1 MTPKATFEPV
11 TAEVWAKQLLR
22 QMHFQPYEGEKPY
35 WYGQESLITQITPF
49 MESDRPFPHIILLGE
64 PGLGKS
70 HLARYIAY
78 KRNETF
84 EEILAPVDP
93 ITMPTRGIVLLDEV
107 HRQRS
112 PELLFE
118 GMKQEA
124 PTIFAATARPDL
136 VDRAF
141 RSRFFLELHMK
152 PYTAESMTALIGNR
166 IRASKE
172 TLELLGTAAGGNPR
186 QAEKIAEVAIRLD
199 TDDPAE
205 ILAICQITA
214 DGLTIDHIEYLKLL
228 NKLKKPVG
236 VSQIVTL
243 SYSDE
248 QTIKTTER
256 VLLEFDLIQLSQ
268 NGRKI
273 TRAGI
278 DYIKA
283 FDGS

>member
-1 MTPKATFEPV
+1 MEQLEQV
-11 TAEVWAKQLLR
+11 TAEVWAKKLLR
-22 QMHFQPYEGEKPY
+22 QMHRQPYDGAIPS
-35 WYGQESLITQITPF
+35 WYGQENLINQIHPF
-49 MESDRPFPHIILLGE
+49 MESELPFPHTILLGE

-70 HLARYIAY
+70 HLARYIAF
-78 KRNETF
+78 KRDETF
-84 EEILAPVDP
+84 EEMLAPVDP
-93 ITMPTRGIVLLDEV
+93 ITMPTRGIILLDEV

-112 PELLFE
+112 PEVLFE
-118 GMKQEA
+118 GMRHEI
-124 PTIFAATARPDL
+124 PTVIATTARPEL

-141 RSRFFLELHMK
+141 RSRFFLELHIR
-152 PYTAESMTALIGNR
+152 PYTAESMTELIGSR
-166 IRASKE
+166 IDASDE
-172 TLELLGTAAGGNPR
+172 TLELLGTAAAGNPR
-186 QAEKIAEVAIRLD
+186 QAEKIAEVARRLD
-199 TDDPAE
+199 TDDPE
-205 ILAICQITA
+205 KILTTCQITA
-214 DGLTIDHIEYLKLL
+214 DGLTSDHIEYLRLL
-228 NKLKKPVG
+228 NKIKKPVG

-273 TRAGI
+273 TRAGM